1 MAPWLLVLVVLVAAL
16 PAPVRAQQSHPDQD
30 ASLACFFVLLEASFH
45 HARRCGRALTG
56 EEGLRYEGIRGRM
69 ESYILDKGG
78 PQAPQTL
85 GTLRR
90 QLEVSTPRC
99 DDNSGKLSQQFLD
112 EVLGDSGFLARLQEI
127 LGRTPAP
134 FEGGCL

>member
-1 MAPWLLVLVVLVAAL
+1 MAHWLLVLVALVAAL
-16 PAPVRAQQSHPDQD
+16 AAPVRAQQSHPDQD

-45 HARRCGRALTG
+45 QARRCGRAFTG

-69 ESYILDKGG
+69 EGYILDKGG
-78 PQAPQTL
+78 PAAPQAL

-90 QLEVSTPRC
+90 QLETTPPRC

-112 EVLGDSGFLARLQEI
+112 EVLGDAGFPARLEEI
-127 LGRTPAP
+127 LGRVPAP
-134 FEGGCL
+134 FDGGCL